1 MNSLVA
7 FASLFLIAASP
18 PPPPPPAPE
27 TAQGEFGGFAGP
39 DLWRAWQ
46 RATYDA
52 AANGA
57 LETYDRHNANQP
69 GAEIRTE
76 GPRGQRG
83 APFYWTEMFRFA
95 FNEICEGEDCQWRYH
110 QVSIDGET
118 SDFDAIAERLF
129 DGDAAAGYLRANA
142 LTPGQEIPAEH
153 RAFGRQAELD
163 EAVAER
169 IRLVIRLESECAA
182 VGRWQER
189 YESQIPAPVVTPAG
203 EIPPQPLPPLPF
215 NVAMQL
221 DMPGWAVGSD
231 EVWVRREDSRDR
243 ALLDLLG
250 ALPPGC

>member
-1 MNSLVA
+1 MKLIA
-7 FASLFLIAASP
+7 AIASLMLIAASP
-18 PPPPPPAPE
+18 PPPPPDAPE
-27 TAQGEFGGFAGP
+27 IAQAEFGGYAGP
-39 DLWRAWQ
+39 TLWNAWR

-57 LETYDRHNANQP
+57 LNAYESHNTDQP
-69 GAEIRTE
+69 GAVIETE

-83 APFYWTEMFRFA
+83 SPFYWTEVFRFA
-95 FNEICEGEDCQWRYH
+95 FNRVCDGDACDWRYH

-118 SDFDAIAERLF
+118 ADFDAIAQQLF
-129 DGDAAAGYLRANA
+129 DGAAAADYLRAA
-142 LTPGQEIPAEH
+142 GLEPGQDITAEH

-163 EAVAER
+163 EAVADR
-169 IRLVIRLESECAA
+169 IRLVTHLESECAS
-182 VGRWQER
+182 VGQWQQR
-189 YESQIPAPVVTPAG
+189 YESRIPEPVVTPEG

-231 EVWVRREDSRDR
+231 ELWVRREDSRDR

-250 ALPPGC
+250 ALPPSC